1 VRSKK
6 MTGSRLYRKVGEV
19 KMDEEMYDI
28 EFLANIISTICGY
41 AVEHKMKPD
50 DVLAAIADRIQSLIK
65 VATFNGWGNKD
76 G

>member
-1 VRSKK
+1 
-6 MTGSRLYRKVGEV
+6 
-19 KMDEEMYDI
+19 MDEEMYDI

-50 DVLAAIADRIQSLIK
+50 DVLSAITDRIQSLLK